1 MSGPHT
7 EDPSGVVE
15 PEREQLSDEQ
25 LDTAIRHLGQW
36 LDHEDRD
43 DEDDEPILPGHSHGW
58 DDA

>member
-7 EDPSGVVE
+7 EDSSGVIE
-15 PEREQLSDEQ
+15 PEPVDEPQ
-25 LDTAIRHLGQW
+25 QRAAYRHLADRPG
-36 LDHEDRD
+36 EDRA